1 MRISKIPTQG
11 FFSLSLLFSPFCRHC
26 FLVGGTIRYC
36 LRASGTRLKVSVSSS
51 GAFLFST
58 FFLGAP
64 CLFSL
69 GLPRP
74 RTQWGKLRGLSDVTV
89 LADVAVW
96 TVRSAGLARHS
107 SSRDTQGSED
117 CSDRFSCNFGQFSL
131 VQYSAVY
138 CKKGI
143 TM

>member
-1 MRISKIPTQG
+1 M
-11 FFSLSLLFSPFCRHC
+11 
-26 FLVGGTIRYC
+26 
-36 LRASGTRLKVSVSSS
+36 SSS

-64 CLFSL
+64 YLFSL

-107 SSRDTQGSED
+107 SSSDTQGKED
-117 CSDRFSCNFGQFSL
+117 DSDRFSCSFVQFSL

-138 CKKGI
+138 YNKGT